1 MAIEKILENTQKPW
15 FMIVGLDYTK
25 PSATK
30 KEENVLPKNE
40 DLNVSY
46 KSNKKDTMMPSKTDS
61 MLSESSE

>member
-1 MAIEKILENTQKPW
+1 
-15 FMIVGLDYTK
+15 MIVGLDYTK

-30 KEENVLPKNE
+30 KEENILPKNE